1 MAEEPEKNRTARPG
15 GQARGEGKGGRPP
28 RRRSKQQGQRQ
39 APPPSAGPG
48 NAALWLA
55 LAALMLVAGSLVGGY
70 FIWQEVKRQA
80 GWQQE
85 VLAQIDSRNQAM
97 ESRIRNL
104 RDRLDDDLAAAA
116 RAREAV
122 EATQR
127 RQADAIQGLEN
138 AIGLLRAQIGRSHEG
153 WLLAEVQF
161 LLNVANQRVQLARDP
176 DTAIAALRSA
186 DRRLQELADPTYTPV
201 REEIARE
208 IAALKAV
215 PRPDLEG
222 LALELESLSGQVG
235 GLRLAG
241 TQYVAGEAPSEA
253 AGDDGAPAAEG
264 WRELPSVLWRELKQ
278 LVVVRRNDQP
288 VAPMLAPDQQYFLY
302 ENLRLQFDTARLAL
316 LRQEPGAYRAAL
328 DRAAEWLRTQFDQ
341 EAPATRAMLEA
352 VTRLEAVDIRP
363 ELPEIAGSL
372 RRLRQEMRLAGMEEA
387 EAGPEAGA
395 PSEPGSEPPAAE
407 APGSSESA
415 DEAGDTPAAEAP
427 AEPAP

>member
-1 MAEEPEKNRTARPG
+1 MAEESDKTRTAKPA
-15 GQARGEGKGGRPP
+15 GQAKSEAKGGGRPP
-28 RRRSKQQGQRQ
+28 HRRGKQQGTRQ
-39 APPPSAGPG
+39 APPSPAAGPG

-55 LAALMLVAGSLVGGY
+55 LVALVLVAGSLVGGY
-70 FIWQEVKRQA
+70 FIWQEVRRQA

-122 EATQR
+122 EAAQH

-176 DTAIAALRSA
+176 ETAIAALRGA

-222 LALELESLSGQVG
+222 LALELEGLSGQVG

-253 AGDDGAPAAEG
+253 AEDGAPAAEG

-328 DRAAEWLRTQFDQ
+328 DRAAEWLRTQFDP
-341 EAPATRAMLEA
+341 EAPGTRAMLEA
-352 VTRLEAVDIRP
+352 VARLKAVDIRP

-372 RRLRQEMRLAGMEEA
+372 RRLRQEMRLAGMEET
-387 EAGPEAGA
+387 EPGPEAA
-395 PSEPGSEPPAAE
+395 AGSEPPASG
-407 APGSSESA
+407 APGPESA